1 MSQPVLNSEISI
13 RHKSNKQLHT
23 GLTSAQGQRNAAN
36 FQRNQIFSGLYTLTQ
51 VFRLHNR

>member
-1 MSQPVLNSEISI
+1 MSQLALNPEISI

-36 FQRNQIFSGLYTLTQ
+36 FQPNQFFTGLYTLTQ

>member
-23 GLTSAQGQRNAAN
+23 GLTSAQGQRNATN
-36 FQRNQIFSGLYTLTQ
+36 FQRNQFFSGLYTLTQ